1 MIALRACAVPG
12 VAALVL
18 AAACGGDDGLSR
30 EEFVSEA
37 DAICQEFDQ
46 RVDDVEQ
53 PQSPDD
59 VERYVDEVRPVIEDG
74 LNELEGLQP
83 PEEFE
88 DQWNQLV
95 ARNDESL
102 EALDDLRRAAAN
114 GDVERLQEI
123 SEEASRRDDESDR
136 IAREIG
142 LQECAGEN

>member
-1 MIALRACAVPG
+1 MTALRTCAVPG

-37 DAICQEFDQ
+37 DAICQEFEQ

-83 PEEFE
+83 PEELE
-88 DQWNQLV
+88 EQWNELV
-95 ARNDESL
+95 ASNDEGL
-102 EALDDLRRAAAN
+102 EALDDLRQAAAN
-114 GDVERLQEI
+114 GDVERIQEI

-142 LQECAGEN
+142 LQECAGED